1 MGFRFQKRIKLL
13 PGITLNVSKSGL
25 STSVGPRGARV
36 TMGHGKTRVT
46 TGLPGT
52 GISHTSITTNQPQAS
67 AGSSGLPTW
76 QIVLVCILLAIIAA
90 KLLL

>member
-52 GISHTSITTNQPQAS
+52 GISHTSVTTNQPQSSSDS
-67 AGSSGLPTW
+67 AGLPTW
-76 QIVLVCILLAIIAA
+76 QIVLLCILVAIIAA

>member
-1 MGFRFQKRIKLL
+1 MGFRFQKRIKIL

-52 GISHTSITTNQPQAS
+52 GISHTSISTNEPQAS
-67 AGSSGLPTW
+67 SDSAGLPTW
-76 QIVLVCILLAIIAA
+76 QIVLLCILVAIIAV
-90 KLLL
+90 KVLL